1 MIGIIAV
8 IIGGVVA
15 YVVYTEHDN
24 DLFPA
29 ALAFFP
35 AWWISY
41 VIVEAIFSS
50 SGGGGSCL
58 DASMRAVGC

>member
-15 YVVYTEHDN
+15 YVVYTENDN
-24 DLFPA
+24 FWLPA
-29 ALAFFP
+29 AIAFVP

-41 VIVEAIFSS
+41 VLVEAIFSS